1 MSVVPVVDVLQGRAA
16 VDTEVTVRG
25 WVRTRRDS
33 KAGISFLAV
42 YDGSCFNPL
51 QAVVNNSLPNYE
63 SDVLRLTT
71 GCSLEVTGKVV
82 ASPGEGQSFEIQAT
96 EVKVVGWVEDPD
108 TYPMAAKRHSIE
120 YLREVAHLRPRTNL
134 IGAVARVRHTLAQAI
149 HRYFH
154 ENGYFWVSTP
164 LITASD
170 TEGAGEMFR
179 VSTLDMENL
188 PRTDEGKVDFGE
200 DFFGRE
206 AFLTVSGQLNGE
218 TYACAL
224 SKVYTFGPT
233 FRAENSN
240 TSRHLAE
247 FWMVEP
253 EVAFADLD
261 DIAGVAEGML
271 KYVFQAVLDERAD
284 DMEFF
289 AQRVDKDAID
299 RLKRFVTSDFAQVD
313 YTDAVDILL
322 KCGKTFENPV
332 YWGVDLSS
340 EHERYLAEQHF
351 KAPVVVKNYPKD
363 IKAFYMRMNEDG
375 KTVAAMDVL
384 APGIGEIIGG
394 SQREERLDV
403 LDARLEEMGLNKE
416 DYWWYRD
423 LRRYGSVPHSGFGLG
438 FERLIAYV
446 TGVQNVRDVIP
457 FPRTPRNATF

>member
-271 KYVFQAVLDERAD
+271 KYVFRAVLDERAD

-423 LRRYGSVPHSGFGLG
+423 LRRYGTVPHSGFGLG

-446 TGVQNVRDVIP
+446 TGVQNVRDV
-457 FPRTPRNATF
+457 